1 MKISKELRH
10 AKRLAMLEAALYAA
24 GRPVEV
30 ESLKP
35 VLRTRSDRVVLKL
48 VEDLAGRYTARGS
61 ALEVKELPG
70 NRVMLQ
76 LKTKFS
82 KMVRRFTNRPL
93 MTRGPLKTLSY
104 IAYNQPVEQMKVVA
118 DRGSHVYAHLRMM
131 EEMGLI
137 NRNRQ
142 EGREVI
148 VNTTPY
154 FADYF
159 GFSHDP
165 MKTKLQLT
173 RIFNTMKITKLD
185 NGDDE
190 PGDLLTEPQATPK
203 LPLEVEKVLP
213 EKFEE
218 YIPAPHQDS

>member
-1 MKISKELRH
+1 MKMSKELRQ
-10 AKRLAMLEAALYAA
+10 AKRLAMLEATLYAA
-24 GRPVEV
+24 GRPVDI

-35 VLRTRSDRVVLKL
+35 VLRTRSDKVVLKL
-48 VEDLAGRYTARGS
+48 VGELAGRYAARGS

-70 NRVMLQ
+70 NRVILQ
-76 LKTKFS
+76 LKTKFG
-82 KMVRRFTNRPL
+82 KMVRRFTKRPL

-137 NRNRQ
+137 IRNRP
-142 EGREVI
+142 EGRGVI

-185 NGDDE
+185 NGDDKIE
-190 PGDLLTEPQATPK
+190 DLMTEPQATLD
-203 LPLEVEKVLP
+203 LPLEVEEVLP
-213 EKFEE
+213 DKFHE
-218 YIPAPHQDS
+218 YIPAANQDS

>member
-1 MKISKELRH
+1 MKMSKELRQ
-10 AKRLAMLEAALYAA
+10 AKRLAMLEATLYAA
-24 GRPVEV
+24 GRPVDI

-35 VLRTRSDRVVLKL
+35 VLRTRSDKVVLRL
-48 VEDLAGRYTARGS
+48 VGELAGRYAARGS

-70 NRVMLQ
+70 NRVILQ
-76 LKTKFS
+76 LKTKFG
-82 KMVRRFTNRPL
+82 KMVRRFTKRPL

-118 DRGSHVYAHLRMM
+118 DRGSHVYAHLRLM

-137 NRNRQ
+137 IRNRS
-142 EGREVI
+142 EGRGVI

-159 GFSHDP
+159 GFSQDP

-185 NGDDE
+185 NGDDKIE
-190 PGDLLTEPQATPK
+190 DLMTEPQATLD
-203 LPLEVEKVLP
+203 LPLEVEEVLP
-213 EKFEE
+213 EKFHE
-218 YIPAPHQDS
+218 YIPAANQDS

>member
-1 MKISKELRH
+1 MKMNKELRQ
-10 AKRLAMLEAALYAA
+10 AKRLAMLEATLYAA
-24 GRPVEV
+24 GRPVDI

-35 VLRTRSDRVVLKL
+35 VLRTKSDKVVLRL
-48 VEDLAGRYTARGS
+48 VGELAGRYAARGS

-70 NRVMLQ
+70 NRVILQ
-76 LKTKFS
+76 LKTKFG
-82 KMVRRFTNRPL
+82 KMVRRFTKRPL

-118 DRGSHVYAHLRMM
+118 DRGSHVYAHLRLM

-137 NRNRQ
+137 IRNRP
-142 EGREVI
+142 EGRGVV

-185 NGDDE
+185 NGDDKLE
-190 PGDLLTEPQATPK
+190 DLMTEPQATLD
-203 LPLEVEKVLP
+203 LPLEVEEVLP
-213 EKFEE
+213 DKFHE
-218 YIPAPHQDS
+218 YIHAANQDS